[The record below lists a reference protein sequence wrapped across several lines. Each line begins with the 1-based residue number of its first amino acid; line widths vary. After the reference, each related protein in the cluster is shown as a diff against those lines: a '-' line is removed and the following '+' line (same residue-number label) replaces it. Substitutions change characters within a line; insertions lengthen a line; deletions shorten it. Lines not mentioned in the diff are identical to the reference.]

1 VTGGHPDIGGS
12 RALMA
17 TMVAELLSIPF
28 DHVRPVVGDTTAIGF
43 SASTVGNRVTFAGG
57 IAVT

>member
-1 VTGGHPDIGGS
+1 
-12 RALMA
+12 MA

-43 SASTVGNRVTFAGG
+43 SASTVGSRVTFAGG